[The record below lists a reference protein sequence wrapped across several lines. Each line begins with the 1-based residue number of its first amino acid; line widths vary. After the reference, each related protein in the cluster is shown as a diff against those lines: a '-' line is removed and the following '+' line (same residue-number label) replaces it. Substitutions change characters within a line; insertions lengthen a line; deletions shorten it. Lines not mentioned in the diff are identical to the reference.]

1 MSNDKAISDHYL
13 HGTTA
18 LLLKADIGLVLV

>member
-13 HGTTA
+13 HGELLEVIQAA
-18 LLLKADIGLVLV
+18 LPELGY